1 MNITE
6 RNIKLWQSIG
16 QRATYGLSIME
27 LAKLDNKLVVVTSDT
42 STSAGLDRFKK
53 KYPERYFDIGIAE
66 QNTLGV
72 AAGLANEGLNVFV
85 STFAPFQTMRCL
97 EQIKINLAYMEIPIT
112 FVGLASGLSLGYL
125 GYSHCCIE
133 DCGVLR
139 SLPNISII
147 SPSDSLETV
156 KAVYA
161 ASSARKS
168 TYIRLTGDNN
178 SVQLNNNDY
187 NFQIGKA
194 IKIIEGKKIAFLAT
208 GVSVGESKKA
218 VEMLY
223 KKDIFCSLYN
233 FHTIKP
239 IDLESLEKIASKY
252 ELIFTIEEH
261 NIIGGLGSAV
271 SEVLTTKKNRPKQ
284 FFIGV
289 KDTYKN
295 TGSYREVLE
304 KSGISAEKIYQKV
317 ITEVKAI

>member
-1 MNITE
+1 MTLLTE
-6 RNIKLWQSIG
+6 WRHI
-16 QRATYGLSIME
+16 
-27 LAKLDNKLVVVTSDT
+27 LDNFYADLTSFN
-42 STSAGLDRFKK
+42 AK
-53 KYPERYFDIGIAE
+53 
-66 QNTLGV
+66 
-72 AAGLANEGLNVFV
+72 
-85 STFAPFQTMRCL
+85 
-97 EQIKINLAYMEIPIT
+97 
-112 FVGLASGLSLGYL
+112 
-125 GYSHCCIE
+125 
-133 DCGVLR
+133 
-139 SLPNISII
+139 
-147 SPSDSLETV
+147 
-156 KAVYA
+156 
-161 ASSARKS
+161 
-168 TYIRLTGDNN
+168 
-178 SVQLNNNDY
+178 
-187 NFQIGKA
+187 
-194 IKIIEGKKIAFLAT
+194 GKKIAFLAT
-208 GVSVGESKKA
+208 GHSVGESKKA